1 MTREEH
7 EESEEAKVSS
17 DGGVVSVVQLAVS
30 RVERVQSRE
39 NIYRGQMW
47 YTEHEYSE
55 RG

>member
-30 RVERVQSRE
+30 RVERVHTECRCG
-39 NIYRGQMW
+39 N